1 MNSAKGTEKGTGF
14 HGSGNRFQG
23 EVAVFKGMV
32 AYVPPATHTK
42 LRPAGPLREQ
52 LPGSA
57 VAAPGYA
64 ALPEWQ
70 NRGGGISVNDS
81 GSNPTSEGMHL
92 HQVPLISHPKPE
104 PQQYRASESEG
115 ADYDFYLHGRKRFK
129 LHDSHP
135 STVLQVRFPGKLEG
149 HFELTDNFFLNL

>member
-23 EVAVFKGMV
+23 GVAVFKGMV
-32 AYVPPATHTK
+32 AYVPPAATHAK
-42 LRPAGPLREQ
+42 SRPAGPLREQ

-57 VAAPGYA
+57 VPALGYA
-64 ALPEWQ
+64 AEWQ
-70 NRGGGISVNDS
+70 NRGGGVSVNDS

-104 PQQYRASESEG
+104 PQQYRASEGEG
-115 ADYDFYLHGRKRFK
+115 AGHDCYLHGRKRVK

-135 STVLQVRFPGKLEG
+135 SSVLQVRFFGNSNFI
-149 HFELTDNFFLNL
+149 FELRNSY